1 MVNLETNI
9 NCPRM
14 EEQHLVHL
22 VKLVQNDHVLELLA
36 WLEHKQQLLHKGSVG
51 KIPPGIATWLVVV
64 LIVRES
70 ESLAVAI
77 QEVFEQKFN
86 KHLLLNNLGQLSEKV
101 EVVIFFESCKS
112 ISSPSVFEKLLNLPL
127 QAIIDHLL
135 SIEVF
140 HGSKEF

>member
-1 MVNLETNI
+1 
-9 NCPRM
+9 M

-36 WLEHKQQLLHKGSVG
+36 GLKHKQQLLHKGSVG
-51 KIPPGIATWLVVV
+51 KIPPGVATWLVVV

-86 KHLLLNNLGQLSEKV
+86 KHLLLDNLR
-101 EVVIFFESCKS
+101 
-112 ISSPSVFEKLLNLPL
+112 
-127 QAIIDHLL
+127 
-135 SIEVF
+135 
-140 HGSKEF
+140 